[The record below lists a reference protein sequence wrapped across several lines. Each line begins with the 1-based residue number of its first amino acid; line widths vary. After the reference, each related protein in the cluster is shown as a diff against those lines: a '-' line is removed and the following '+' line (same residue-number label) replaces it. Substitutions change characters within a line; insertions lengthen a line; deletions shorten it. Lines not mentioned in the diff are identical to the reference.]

1 MQCRVGLHKLNVFP
15 TTCMKLKLD
24 EDDHGMCKM
33 KETNA
38 IFADVATYFQ
48 LSNFEMKV
56 EAKV

>member
-24 EDDHGMCKM
+24 EDNHGMCKM

-38 IFADVATYFQ
+38 IFADVATYF
-48 LSNFEMKV
+48 N
-56 EAKV
+56 